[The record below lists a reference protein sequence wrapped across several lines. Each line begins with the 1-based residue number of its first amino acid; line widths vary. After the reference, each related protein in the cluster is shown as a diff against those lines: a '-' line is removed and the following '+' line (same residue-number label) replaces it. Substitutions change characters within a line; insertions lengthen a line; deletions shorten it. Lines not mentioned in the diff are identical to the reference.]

1 VSFPHNAVEETLAA
15 AQAGQVAGDHV
26 IAALADADLWVPLP
40 QGATDTQGALPIMII
55 DEVKH
60 VAVYTSEEQFKR
72 CAGAMSYAVAP
83 GRAFVQTLPPELGLA
98 VNPGGEGGLPIP
110 PAALQA
116 MRGDEGMAAAGT
128 RVMLGEP
135 AEEPHDLLDALRAA
149 FAAAAPAVATARRAW
164 GKVGA
169 YPEGLLLGVET
180 TPDDD
185 RSHQSALDAVDTA
198 LQRSPVPFGV
208 DTVFLDA
215 ELPADEDPLSA
226 WFLAHTRPFYT
237 RPHGTEPAEQQPEG

>member
-1 VSFPHNAVEETLAA
+1 VSFPNNPVEETLVAA
-15 AQAGQVAGDHV
+15 KAGQVAGDRV
-26 IAALADADLWVPLP
+26 VDVLADADLWVPLP
-40 QGATDTQGALPIMII
+40 RGATDTQGALPIMII
-55 DEVKH
+55 DEAKY

-72 CAGAMSYAVAP
+72 CAGDMSYAVAP

-98 VNPGGEGGLPIP
+98 VNPGGEVGLPIP

-116 MRGDEGMAAAGT
+116 MRDEEGVAAGT

-135 AEEPHDLLDALRAA
+135 AEEPHDLLEALRAA
-149 FAAAAPAVATARRAW
+149 FAAAAPEVTTARRAW

-169 YPEGLLLGVET
+169 YPEGLLLGIET

-185 RSHQSALDAVDTA
+185 SSRQSALNAVDGA
-198 LQRSPVPFGV
+198 LQRSPVQFGV

-215 ELPADEDPLSA
+215 QLSADEDPLSA
-226 WFLAHTRPFYT
+226 WFLEHTQPFYT
-237 RPHGTEPAEQQPEG
+237 RPERPES